1 MSGSLIL
8 IANQPSASSNQH
20 QEIINSNS
28 NYNSHLK
35 LELELQ
41 FQTKFQLHLQLIIF
55 NLNNSDQ
62 FWHGFSIMKFYQIF
76 HWIEFFNLIEL
87 KNWIS
92 LQALITLPF
101 RNTCKIQFVIRR
113 YAYFWKFRNFGS
125 TTFIQC
131 ILIISSIQSKH

>member
-8 IANQPSASSNQH
+8 IANQSSASSNQH

-62 FWHGFSIMKFYQIF
+62 FWHGFCIMKFYQIF
-76 HWIEFFNLIEL
+76 HWIEFFKFIEL
-87 KNWIS
+87 NFKIS
-92 LQALITLPF
+92 LQDLITTPF
-101 RNTCKIQFVIRR
+101 QTCKIQFIIRR

-131 ILIISSIQSKH
+131 ILIINSIQFKH